1 MEIIAGTEASIV
13 LVERYEFL
21 RFRSF
26 DKRGNE
32 ESRNDGEV
40 ESSGKEMVDVLQS
53 YLFIPINDSYIFQH
67 DRQYTCICE

>member
-26 DKRGNE
+26 DKRGNR

-40 ESSGKEMVDVLQS
+40 ESSGKEG
-53 YLFIPINDSYIFQH
+53 DSI
-67 DRQYTCICE
+67 

>member
-26 DKRGNE
+26 DKRGNR

-40 ESSGKEMVDVLQS
+40 ESSGKEGDKFEIK
-53 YLFIPINDSYIFQH
+53 LFDKDQGIELVGD
-67 DRQYTCICE
+67 EKKLV